1 MEGDRL
7 TEMVAHGGS
16 TVFLFVVFNQSEK
29 GIKSKVNI

>member
-16 TVFLFVVFNQSEK
+16 TVFLNMNFMMGTSQF
-29 GIKSKVNI
+29 